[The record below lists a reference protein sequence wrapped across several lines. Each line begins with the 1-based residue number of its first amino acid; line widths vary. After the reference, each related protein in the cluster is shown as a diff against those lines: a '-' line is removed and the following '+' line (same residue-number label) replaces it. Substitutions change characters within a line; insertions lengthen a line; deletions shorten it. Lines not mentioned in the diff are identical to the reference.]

1 MAITVQERPD
11 DISAAYLPIVYQFTS
26 DRSPNSISNE
36 VRNIVKI
43 TRADNYAQFGTN
55 FFGNPTTGFDPAPDD
70 VVLRPELFI
79 FGIAKGDFVTIENT
93 SNGLYVG
100 QFRVKEINN
109 YGDLIL
115 DTPLQESTLD
125 FTIVTVTTGGTVS
138 KLYKSFS
145 VVLDLYINGNLQARI
160 RKQYNNE
167 NRFKFNVSN
176 EIQKFIT
183 KDLLDSGQSGVVKSI
198 NSSAP
203 FYVKYAEE
211 YLVPDVNGVLSIFL
225 DDFTDDVDNLK
236 VGVNS
241 AIQYVDYRNSSII
254 STDQNLDA
262 FVIYKVNFIDNGTF
276 DDDASEW
283 TLSAGVTYNSGNGT
297 LDWSNA
303 AAQTAQV
310 SLNDNLQI
318 GNQYV
323 FAIQVKNYV
332 SGSLVDVDLK
342 NGATV
347 IDTLSLSI
355 SADGQYLFMIDL
367 TGASDVIDTIVINS
381 SATVDFETDNIA
393 ISEVTQEK
401 RFLTNA
407 PNNIPIRS
415 GESAQLSFVIENIHT
430 ETIST
435 YFFRVRQY
443 DSLGAL
449 IRSDDTTF
457 ALESTNMYHIGCGI
471 ENLSAIFDSDTSKYD
486 ITVFGEGDNSEEI
499 AITETITYKV
509 ESECIDQSWR
519 LHWLNSLGGIDSY
532 TFIGKT
538 SVSKDVTRNRYKRS
552 LNVPRVIP
560 ERQLSTVDI
569 ESNIIYNINSGFI
582 NKQRSEWLSEI
593 LDSLDINIE
602 VDQIYL
608 PIDIEDN
615 DTPIS
620 DSVDKL
626 FNINIFFMFAFD
638 RITQKN

>member
-276 DDDASEW
+276 DDDASGW

-608 PIDIEDN
+608 PVDIEDN

-626 FNINIFFMFAFD
+626 FNINISFMFAFD